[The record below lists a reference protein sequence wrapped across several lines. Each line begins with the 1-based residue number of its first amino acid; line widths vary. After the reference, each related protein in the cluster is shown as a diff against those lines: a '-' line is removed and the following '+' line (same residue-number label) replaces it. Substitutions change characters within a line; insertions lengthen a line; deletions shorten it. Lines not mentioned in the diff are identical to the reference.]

1 MAGFHRGFPVAGDL
15 ELTDDGRDLVLASDR
30 EKVLQN
36 LKTRFGIFKGSW
48 RYDRNAGIP
57 YFDDI
62 LVHSPRLEVVRRY
75 FYDTIMGTPGVSS
88 VLKLDL
94 RIDRTTGTL
103 YVDFACSASG
113 DIIADSFDFVTN

>member
-1 MAGFHRGFPVAGDL
+1 
-15 ELTDDGRDLVLASDR
+15 
-30 EKVLQN
+30 VLQN